1 MRTSGTS
8 YRGLVLQDRNCVA
21 SEPAG
26 FMDDAARTRW
36 FVNNILPHEPALR
49 VWLGRWYRAAFD
61 VDDIV
66 QESYALLVERERLD
80 DIRNPKAYLFQVA
93 KSLVVRN
100 IRRAKIVSI
109 QAVEDLGSVEFADDG
124 VTPEQNAM
132 ERDELRR
139 LSEIVAAMPGQ
150 AREAFVL
157 RRVYGLPQR
166 EIAHR
171 MGLAE
176 STVEKHIARGIR
188 WLGQWMA
195 SGGTPPPQT
204 SRDWRREKRRA
215 DGRARKQ
222 RGY

>member
-1 MRTSGTS
+1 MLDGH
-8 YRGLVLQDRNCVA
+8 QVA
-21 SEPAG
+21 GEPAG
-26 FMDDAARTRW
+26 FMDDDARARW
-36 FVNNILPHEPALR
+36 FLENILRHEPALR
-49 VWLGRWYRAAFD
+49 VWLGRWYRGGFD

-66 QESYALLVERERLD
+66 QESYALLAERERLD
-80 DIRNPKAYLFQVA
+80 DILNPRAYLFQVA

-109 QAVEDLGSVEFADDG
+109 QAVEDLGSVELADDG
-124 VTPEQNAM
+124 ATPEQSAI
-132 ERDELRR
+132 EWDELRR

-157 RRVYGLPQR
+157 RRVHDLPQR
-166 EIAHR
+166 EIARR

-204 SRDWRREKRRA
+204 SRERRREKRRA
-215 DGRARKQ
+215 DGRAGKQ
-222 RGY
+222 RGN

>member
-1 MRTSGTS
+1 MRDEH
-8 YRGLVLQDRNCVA
+8 QVA
-21 SEPAG
+21 REPVG
-26 FMDDAARTRW
+26 FMDDGTRTRW
-36 FVNNILPHEPALR
+36 FSSNILPHESALR
-49 VWLGRWYRAAFD
+49 AWLGRWCAVASD

-66 QESYALLVERERLD
+66 QESYALLAERERLD
-80 DIRNPKAYLFQVA
+80 DILNPRAYLFQVA

-109 QAVEDLGSVEFADDG
+109 QPVEDLGSCEFADG
-124 VTPEQNAM
+124 GATPEQSAI
-132 ERDELRR
+132 EQDELQR
-139 LSEIVAAMPGQ
+139 LLAIVASMPGQ

-157 RRVYGLPQR
+157 RRVHGLPQR
-166 EIAHR
+166 EIARR

-188 WLGQWMA
+188 WLAKWTA

-204 SRDWRREKRRA
+204 SRERRREKWRA

-222 RGY
+222 CGY